1 MEDPAK
7 RKLLQKHLAEA
18 GPLLQELVT
27 LGFDIGTLDDLRHQR
42 KSWKSAIP
50 ALLRWLPRISDLDV
64 KENIVRCISVPWV
77 GNQATAELI
86 YEFKKYAPIDPQHIN
101 EDLRSLSKSAD
112 LLSPAW
118 DCPALSTR

>member
-1 MEDPAK
+1 MRHIGGSNRTDLVERARRRSRQESIEDPAK

-18 GPLLQELVT
+18 GPLLQEFVT

-64 KENIVRCISVPWV
+64 KEN
-77 GNQATAELI
+77 
-86 YEFKKYAPIDPQHIN
+86 
-101 EDLRSLSKSAD
+101 RSLYFRSLGRKPSNGRTH
-112 LLSPAW
+112 L
-118 DCPALSTR
+118 